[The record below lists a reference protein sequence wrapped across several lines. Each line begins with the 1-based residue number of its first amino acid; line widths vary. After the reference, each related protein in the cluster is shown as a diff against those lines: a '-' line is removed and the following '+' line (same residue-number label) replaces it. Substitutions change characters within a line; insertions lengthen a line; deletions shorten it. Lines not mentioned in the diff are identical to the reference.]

1 MRVISIADRGGA
13 EDIENMKRHESWKEK
28 THAKSQRIHN
38 KRHCRWQRAG
48 NE

>member
-1 MRVISIADRGGA
+1 
-13 EDIENMKRHESWKEK
+13 MKRHGSWKK

-38 KRHCRWQRAG
+38 KRHCRCQRAG